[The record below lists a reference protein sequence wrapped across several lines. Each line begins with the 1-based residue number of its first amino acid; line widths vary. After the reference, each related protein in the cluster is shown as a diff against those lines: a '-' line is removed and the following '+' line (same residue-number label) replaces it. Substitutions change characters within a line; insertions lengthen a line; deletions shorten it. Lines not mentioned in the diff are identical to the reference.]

1 MLRLLGRVSCN
12 RQSVYVAL
20 HQIAERLVNQTV
32 ARELRLAGESLRN
45 DGELI
50 MAAAAR
56 GAGMTGVRGAI
67 VDDVYAVRLQADE
80 PLPHKSDGVVQGKAL
95 R

>member
-1 MLRLLGRVSCN
+1 MLQLIGRVSCN
-12 RQSVYVAL
+12 RHSVYLAL

-32 ARELRLAGESLRN
+32 ARELRFAGELLRD
-45 DGELI
+45 DGEFI

-67 VDDVYAVRLQADE
+67 VDDVEAVRLQAGE
-80 PLPHKSDGVVQGKAL
+80 PLLHEGDRVVQGNAL